1 MRLLIISPLFLSAF
15 LFFFLL
21 QPPTFAIKK
30 SYVVYLGSHSHGSE
44 AKLSDIKRVKNSHY
58 ELLGSFTK
66 SKEEAKNKI
75 FYSYTKNINGFAA
88 MLEDEEAAQL
98 AKHPEVISVFLN
110 KGKKLHTTRSWSFL
124 GLERDGWIPVSS
136 LWTRARFG
144 EDVIIA
150 NLDTGVWPES
160 KSFSDEGLGPIPPN
174 WRGICQQDTA
184 GFRCNRKLI
193 GGRYFNKG
201 YAAFVGPLNSTY
213 NTSRD
218 NDSGHGTH
226 TLSTAGGNFVPGA
239 NVFGNGNGTAS
250 GGSPNARVAAYKV
263 CWPPVNGSGECF
275 DADIM
280 AAFDAA
286 ISDGVNVISV
296 SLGGDTPAEFFEDSI
311 AIGAFH
317 ASRKGIVVVASAGN
331 AGPAPL
337 TVTNS
342 APWLITVGA
351 STLDRE
357 FTSYV
362 ALGNRRHLKGT
373 SLSEKGLPAAKFYP
387 LISGE
392 GANAADSSAG
402 DASLCLPGTLDP
414 KKVKGKILVCLRG
427 ITGRV
432 EKGEEALLAGAV
444 GMILA
449 NDEFSGNELIADAH
463 VLPAAHVNFTD
474 GQAAIAY
481 INSTRIPVAF
491 ITRVKTELETKP
503 APSMAAFSSRG
514 PNIMEPSIL
523 KPDITAPGVDIIAS
537 FSLAVSPSGEE
548 FDKRRISFNTD
559 SGTSMSCPHVSGIAG
574 LLKTLHPDW
583 SPASIRSAIV
593 TSARTRGNNLEPIL
607 DSATN
612 LKATPFDYGA
622 GHIRPNRA
630 MDPGLVYD
638 LTENDYLNFLC
649 ARGYNQSQIKLFLG
663 KPYPCPKSFS
673 LADFNYP
680 SITVPNLNES
690 VTVTRRVKNVGS
702 PGEYFAYVKAP
713 PGVSVLVK
721 PKNLKFK
728 RSGEEKTFQVTLKS
742 TSTYGPTDYVFG
754 RLVWSD
760 GKHFVKSPLVVKQ

>member
-1 MRLLIISPLFLSAF
+1 MILIPGFYKWMILIPGFY
-15 LFFFLL
+15 
-21 QPPTFAIKK
+21 K

-136 LWTRARFG
+136 LWTRA
-144 EDVIIA
+144 
-150 NLDTGVWPES
+150 
-160 KSFSDEGLGPIPPN
+160 
-174 WRGICQQDTA
+174 
-184 GFRCNRKLI
+184 RKLI

-402 DASLCLPGTLDP
+402 VRDSLCLPGTLDP

-680 SITVPNLNES
+680 SIIVPNLNES

-742 TSTYGPTDYVFG
+742 TSTYGPRDYVFG